1 MDNYSNVQGD
11 RRLTKLTFIHAA
23 DLHLDSPF
31 AGMSNIPNRIFKRLK
46 ESTFQSAKNMFDLAI
61 DREVD
66 FVLLSG
72 DLFDESNRSLKA
84 QLFLRNQFLQ
94 LQSHGIEVFIIYGNH
109 DHLGGEWTPIEWPEN
124 VHVFLSSTPSEQ
136 AFYREGQLVASIYG
150 FSYKER
156 AVHENMTPYYEKT
169 TDAPYHI
176 AMLHGTLAGQEGHDA
191 YAPFQ
196 LQQLLARD
204 FDYWALGHIHKRAL
218 LHEDPKVIYP
228 GNVQGRHIKETG
240 EKGCYVVCL
249 SEDAQRAEFMGC
261 SDVIFETVTIDITDT
276 AHMTDLVTL
285 VDKKMSGLKERGV
298 PHFVKIE
305 LTGDAPAYMELTQ
318 LEVLEELMAVLH
330 EQEEDEDLFVWVMSI
345 DCRTHEDAVYPED
358 SFLTELTA
366 EIAEFDAYDE
376 LLSPIKRHPAY
387 RKAGRAFTKEDEI
400 DIKEEAQRLLA
411 EQLKQL

>member
-1 MDNYSNVQGD
+1 M
-11 RRLTKLTFIHAA
+11 TKLTFIHAA

-31 AGMSNIPNRIFKRLK
+31 AGMSNIPNQIFKRLK
-46 ESTFQSAKNMFDLAI
+46 ESTFQSARNMFDLAI

-84 QLFLRNQFLQ
+84 QLFLRNQFLK
-94 LQSHGIEVFIIYGNH
+94 LQEHEIDVFIIYGNH

-136 AFYREGQLVASIYG
+136 SFYRGDQLAASIYG
-150 FSYKER
+150 FSYNER
-156 AVHENMTPYYEKT
+156 AVYENMTSHYVKT

-196 LQQLLARD
+196 LQQLLSRD

-218 LHEDPKVIYP
+218 LHEDPMIIYP
-228 GNVQGRHIKETG
+228 GNLQGRHIKETG
-240 EKGCYVVCL
+240 EKGCYVVHL
-249 SEDAQRAEFMGC
+249 SENSHAAEFIGC
-261 SDVIFETVTIDITDT
+261 SDVIFETLSLDITDT

-285 VDKKMSGLKERGV
+285 VDKQMSRLKERGI
-298 PHFVKIE
+298 PHVVKIE
-305 LTGDAPAYMELTQ
+305 LTGETPAYIRLSQ

-330 EQEEDEDLFVWVMSI
+330 EQEEEEDIFVWVMSI
-345 DCRTHEDAVYPED
+345 DCRTNEDIVYPED
-358 SFLTELTA
+358 SFLKELTS
-366 EIAEFDAYDE
+366 EIAQFDTYEE
-376 LLSPIKRHPAY
+376 LLSPIKRHPTY
-387 RKAGRAFTKEDEI
+387 RRLGKALTKEDEV
-400 DIKEEAQRLLA
+400 DIKEEAQRLLT

>member
-1 MDNYSNVQGD
+1 M
-11 RRLTKLTFIHAA
+11 TKLTFIHAA

-31 AGMSNIPNRIFKRLK
+31 AGMSNIPNQIFKRLK
-46 ESTFQSAKNMFDLAI
+46 ESTFQSARNMFDLAI
-61 DREVD
+61 DQEVD

-84 QLFLRNQFLQ
+84 QLFLRNQFLK
-94 LQSHGIEVFIIYGNH
+94 LQEHEIDVFIIYGNH

-136 AFYREGQLVASIYG
+136 SFYRGDQLAANIYG
-150 FSYKER
+150 FSYNER
-156 AVHENMTPYYEKT
+156 AVYENMTSHYVKT

-196 LQQLLARD
+196 LQQLLSRD

-218 LHEDPKVIYP
+218 LHEDPMIIYP
-228 GNVQGRHIKETG
+228 GNLQGRHIKETG
-240 EKGCYVVCL
+240 EKGCYVVHL
-249 SEDAQRAEFMGC
+249 SENSHAAEFIGC
-261 SDVIFETVTIDITDT
+261 SDVIFETLSLDITDT

-285 VDKKMSGLKERGV
+285 VDKQMSRLKERGI
-298 PHFVKIE
+298 PHVVKIE
-305 LTGDAPAYMELTQ
+305 LTGETPAYIRLSQ

-330 EQEEDEDLFVWVMSI
+330 EQEEEEDIFVWVMSI
-345 DCRTHEDAVYPED
+345 DCRTNEDIVYPED
-358 SFLTELTA
+358 SFLKELTS
-366 EIAEFDAYDE
+366 EIAQFDTYEE
-376 LLSPIKRHPAY
+376 LLSPIKRHPTY
-387 RKAGRAFTKEDEI
+387 RRLGKALTKEDEV
-400 DIKEEAQRLLA
+400 DIKEEAQRLLT

>member
-1 MDNYSNVQGD
+1 M
-11 RRLTKLTFIHAA
+11 TKLTFIHAA

-31 AGMSNIPNRIFKRLK
+31 AGMSNIPNQIFKRLK
-46 ESTFQSAKNMFDLAI
+46 ESTFQSARNMFDLAI

-72 DLFDESNRSLKA
+72 DLFDESNRSLKV
-84 QLFLRNQFLQ
+84 QLFLRNQFLK
-94 LQSHGIEVFIIYGNH
+94 LQEHEIDVFIIYGNH

-136 AFYREGQLVASIYG
+136 SFYRGDQLAASIYG
-150 FSYKER
+150 FSYNER
-156 AVHENMTPYYEKT
+156 AVYENMTSHYVKT

-196 LQQLLARD
+196 LQQLLSRD

-218 LHEDPKVIYP
+218 LHEDPMIIYP
-228 GNVQGRHIKETG
+228 GNLQGRHIKETG
-240 EKGCYVVCL
+240 EKGCYVVHL
-249 SEDAQRAEFMGC
+249 SENSHAAEFIGC
-261 SDVIFETVTIDITDT
+261 SDVIFETLSLDITDT

-285 VDKKMSGLKERGV
+285 VDKQMSRLKERGI
-298 PHFVKIE
+298 PHVVKIE
-305 LTGDAPAYMELTQ
+305 LTGETPAYIRLSQ

-330 EQEEDEDLFVWVMSI
+330 EQEEEEDIFVWVMSI
-345 DCRTHEDAVYPED
+345 DCRTNEDIVYPED
-358 SFLTELTA
+358 SFLKELTS
-366 EIAEFDAYDE
+366 EIAQFDTYEE
-376 LLSPIKRHPAY
+376 LLSPIKRHPTY
-387 RKAGRAFTKEDEI
+387 RRLGKALTKEDEV
-400 DIKEEAQRLLA
+400 DIKEEAQRLLT

>member
-1 MDNYSNVQGD
+1 M
-11 RRLTKLTFIHAA
+11 TKLTFIHAA

-31 AGMSNIPNRIFKRLK
+31 AGMSNIPSQIFKRLK

-61 DREVD
+61 GRAVD

-84 QLFLRNQFLQ
+84 QLFLRNQFLR
-94 LQSHGIEVFIIYGNH
+94 LQTHGIEVFIIYGNH
-109 DHLGGEWTPIEWPEN
+109 DHLGGEWTSIEWPEN
-124 VHVFLSSTPSEQ
+124 VHVFSSSTPSEQ
-136 AFYREGQLVASIYG
+136 SFYRGEQLVASIYG

-156 AVHENMTPYYEKT
+156 AVYENMTSHYVKT
-169 TDAPYHI
+169 TDAAYHI

-196 LQQLLARD
+196 LQQLLSQD
-204 FDYWALGHIHKRAL
+204 LDYWALGHIHKRAL
-218 LHEDPKVIYP
+218 LHEDPLIIYP

-240 EKGCYVVCL
+240 EKGCYVVHL
-249 SEDAQRAEFMGC
+249 SEDSQTAEFIGC
-261 SDVIFETVTIDITDT
+261 SDVIFETLTLDITDT

-285 VDKKMSGLKERGV
+285 VEKKVSELKERGV

-305 LTGDAPAYMELTQ
+305 LTGDAPPYIELTQ

-330 EQEEDEDLFVWVMSI
+330 EQEEDEEVFVWVMSM
-345 DCRTHEDAVYPED
+345 DCRTNEDVVYPED
-358 SFLTELTA
+358 SFLKELTS
-366 EIAEFDAYDE
+366 EIAQFEAYEE
-376 LLSPIKRHPAY
+376 LLSPIKRHPTY
-387 RKAGRAFTKEDEI
+387 RKSGKALTKEDEV
-400 DIKEEAQRLLA
+400 DIKEEAQRLLT

>member
-1 MDNYSNVQGD
+1 MDNDSTGQGD

-31 AGMSNIPNRIFKRLK
+31 AGMSTIPHSIFKRLK

-61 DREVD
+61 ARAVD

-84 QLFLRNQFLQ
+84 QLFLRNQFLRLKTQ
-94 LQSHGIEVFIIYGNH
+94 GIDVFIIYGNH

-124 VHVFLSSTPSEQ
+124 VHVFSSSTPREHSY
-136 AFYREGQLVASIYG
+136 YRGAQLVASIYG

-156 AVHENMTPYYEKT
+156 AVYENMTAQYVKT
-169 TDAPYHI
+169 TDASYHI

-196 LQQLLARD
+196 LQQLLSRD

-218 LHEDPKVIYP
+218 LHEDPLIIYP
-228 GNVQGRHIKETG
+228 GNIQGRHIKETG
-240 EKGCYVVCL
+240 EKGCYVVQL
-249 SEDAQRAEFMGC
+249 SEDSETAEFISC
-261 SDVIFETVTIDITDT
+261 ADVMFKTIAIDITET
-276 AHMTDLVTL
+276 VHMTDLVTL
-285 VDKKMSGLKERGV
+285 VESKISELKGDGV

-305 LTGDAPAYMELTQ
+305 LTGDPPPYFERTQ
-318 LEVLEELMAVLH
+318 FEVLEELLTVLH
-330 EQEEDEDLFVWVMSI
+330 EQEEEDEVFVWVMSI
-345 DCRTHEDAVYPED
+345 DSRINEDVIYPED
-358 SFLTELTA
+358 SFLKELTA
-366 EIAEFDAYDE
+366 EISQFEAYEE
-376 LLSPIKRHPAY
+376 LLSPIKRHPTY
-387 RKAGRAFTKEDEI
+387 RKSGKALNKEDEV
-400 DIKEEAQRLLA
+400 DIKEEAQRLLT

>member
-1 MDNYSNVQGD
+1 M
-11 RRLTKLTFIHAA
+11 TKLTFIHAA

-31 AGMSNIPNRIFKRLK
+31 AGMSNIPNQIFKRLK
-46 ESTFQSAKNMFDLAI
+46 ESTFQSARNMFDLAI
-61 DREVD
+61 DQEVD

-84 QLFLRNQFLQ
+84 QLFLRNQFLK
-94 LQSHGIEVFIIYGNH
+94 LQEHEIDVFIIYGNH

-136 AFYREGQLVASIYG
+136 SFYRGDQLAASIYG
-150 FSYKER
+150 FSYNER
-156 AVHENMTPYYEKT
+156 AVYENMTSHYVKT

-196 LQQLLARD
+196 LQQLLSRD

-218 LHEDPKVIYP
+218 LHEDPMIIYP
-228 GNVQGRHIKETG
+228 GNLQGRHIKETG
-240 EKGCYVVCL
+240 EKGCYVVHL
-249 SEDAQRAEFMGC
+249 SENSHAAEFIGC
-261 SDVIFETVTIDITDT
+261 SDVIFETLSLDITDT

-285 VDKKMSGLKERGV
+285 VDKQMSRLKERGI
-298 PHFVKIE
+298 PHVVKIE
-305 LTGDAPAYMELTQ
+305 LTGETPAYIRLSQ

-330 EQEEDEDLFVWVMSI
+330 EQEEEEDIFVWVMSI
-345 DCRTHEDAVYPED
+345 DCRTNEDIVYPED
-358 SFLTELTA
+358 SFLKELTS
-366 EIAEFDAYDE
+366 EIAQFDTYKE
-376 LLSPIKRHPAY
+376 LLSPIKRHPTY
-387 RKAGRAFTKEDEI
+387 RRLGKALTKEDEV
-400 DIKEEAQRLLA
+400 DIKEEAQRLLT

>member
-1 MDNYSNVQGD
+1 M
-11 RRLTKLTFIHAA
+11 TKLTFIHAA

-31 AGMSNIPNRIFKRLK
+31 AGMSNIPNQIFKRLK
-46 ESTFQSAKNMFDLAI
+46 ESTFQSARNMFDLAI
-61 DREVD
+61 DQEVD

-84 QLFLRNQFLQ
+84 QLFLRNQFLK
-94 LQSHGIEVFIIYGNH
+94 LQEHEIDVFIIYGNH

-136 AFYREGQLVASIYG
+136 SFYRGDQLAASIYG
-150 FSYKER
+150 FSYNER
-156 AVHENMTPYYEKT
+156 AVYENMTSHYVKT

-196 LQQLLARD
+196 LQQLLSRD

-218 LHEDPKVIYP
+218 LHEDPMIIYP
-228 GNVQGRHIKETG
+228 GNLQGRHIKETG
-240 EKGCYVVCL
+240 EKGCYVVHL
-249 SEDAQRAEFMGC
+249 SENSHAAEFIGC
-261 SDVIFETVTIDITDT
+261 SDVIFETLSLDITDT

-285 VDKKMSGLKERGV
+285 VDKQMSRLKERGI
-298 PHFVKIE
+298 PHVVKIE
-305 LTGDAPAYMELTQ
+305 LTGETPAYIRLSQ

-330 EQEEDEDLFVWVMSI
+330 EQEEEEDIFVWVMSI
-345 DCRTHEDAVYPED
+345 DCRTNEDIVYPED
-358 SFLTELTA
+358 SFLKELTS
-366 EIAEFDAYDE
+366 EIAQFDTYEE
-376 LLSPIKRHPAY
+376 LLSPIKRHPTY
-387 RKAGRAFTKEDEI
+387 RRLGKALTKEDEV
-400 DIKEEAQRLLA
+400 DIKEEAQRLLT

>member
-1 MDNYSNVQGD
+1 MDNDSIGQGD

-31 AGMSNIPNRIFKRLK
+31 AGMSTIPSSIFKRLK
-46 ESTFQSAKNMFDLAI
+46 ESTFQSAKNIFDLAVA
-61 DREVD
+61 RAVD

-84 QLFLRNQFLQ
+84 QLFLRNQFVRLQ
-94 LQSHGIEVFIIYGNH
+94 THGIEVFIIYGNH

-124 VHVFLSSTPSEQ
+124 VHVFTSSTPSEHSY
-136 AFYREGQLVASIYG
+136 YRGEQLVASIYG

-156 AVHENMTPYYEKT
+156 AVYENMTSHYVKT
-169 TDAPYHI
+169 TDAAYHI

-196 LQQLLARD
+196 LQQLIARD

-218 LHEDPKVIYP
+218 LHEDPYMIYP

-240 EKGCYVVCL
+240 EKGCYLIHL
-249 SEDAQRAEFMGC
+249 SEDSRAADFISC
-261 SDVIFETVTIDITDT
+261 ADIIFEKLAIDITET

-285 VDKKMSGLKERGV
+285 VEGKINELKEEGV
-298 PHFVKIE
+298 PHFVRIE
-305 LTGDAPAYMELTQ
+305 LTGDAPSYFEHTQ
-318 LEVLEELMAVLH
+318 LEILEELLTVFH
-330 EQEEDEDLFVWVMSI
+330 EQEEDEDVFVWVISI
-345 DCRTHEDAVYPED
+345 DCRTNEDVIYPED
-358 SFLTELTA
+358 SFLKELTA
-366 EIAEFDAYDE
+366 EIAQFESYEE
-376 LLSPIKRHPAY
+376 LLSPIKRHPIY
-387 RKAGRAFTKEDEI
+387 RKSGKALTKEDEL
-400 DIKEEAQRLLA
+400 DIKEEAQRLLT